1 MFPAPT
7 ISFTQGSDRELI
19 QADEAA
25 VLKASGA
32 LIIDERRTRTRYF
45 DGRFLAAKD
54 EIRDQNYFLT
64 RLSDLGRAGG
74 TGVVSGL
81 LVAQTSPTTITIAAG
96 QGVTPAGETVMVPAD
111 QPVALV
117 DIAAAEQ
124 LDVVFGLSRIPTDLA
139 RNRSGLFIVGLR
151 PVEYTANPVA
161 SYPTTI
167 NGPRTVQDGDIIEAA
182 AIVLVPYVEQGAQGS
197 ADTRQAR
204 VARSI
209 FVDGGALGT
218 PENVL
223 PLAMI
228 AMDRGVVQW
237 VDSYMVRREIGTELG
252 NGLGFGF
259 SPRAVREAYL
269 QQYLGQL
276 NQVLKVRA
284 GGNMAPR
291 FAASDYFEALPAAG
305 VMPAAAIDS
314 SDFSQ
319 IFFPPQIQTSL
330 SIIPDDEMAVLIE
343 ESLLLPPINLTDTAD
358 ELESTS
364 ILVLVPVP
372 RAQFPTIKAT
382 LTTVAVTLKPAV
394 PGLVFQRKPIQS
406 LLGLTALRLPPP
418 IVNQGSTID
427 KAWRAALARN
437 PLLWYVRRRNLE
449 VQADAAGTPVRVP
462 INDTAADQAAL
473 TAMQSAGLTAQF
485 NLIKGKASSLAFAN
499 LVARLASPA
508 VAANPILA
516 SGAITQLAKGNQFDQ
531 ATILQATEP
540 LVDPHL
546 GEGLARAQQLNADMT
561 KPAVVQ
567 AVGASGAAI
576 ALDKLGRSL
585 DTATLTDLTK
595 QIATLT
601 AAGGSA
607 APGNIAALINKEA
620 GGQS

>member
-1 MFPAPT
+1 
-7 ISFTQGSDRELI
+7 
-19 QADEAA
+19 
-25 VLKASGA
+25 
-32 LIIDERRTRTRYF
+32 
-45 DGRFLAAKD
+45 
-54 EIRDQNYFLT
+54 
-64 RLSDLGRAGG
+64 
-74 TGVVSGL
+74 
-81 LVAQTSPTTITIAAG
+81 
-96 QGVTPAGETVMVPAD
+96 
-111 QPVALV
+111 
-117 DIAAAEQ
+117 
-124 LDVVFGLSRIPTDLA
+124 
-139 RNRSGLFIVGLR
+139 
-151 PVEYTANPVA
+151 VEYTANPVA

-182 AIVLVPYVEQGAQGS
+182 AIVLVPYAEQGARGS
-197 ADTRQAR
+197 ADTRQSR

-228 AMDRGVVQW
+228 AMDRGLVQW

-259 SPRAVREAYL
+259 SPRALREAYL

-276 NQVLKVRA
+276 NQVLKLRA
-284 GGNMAPR
+284 GGNLAHK
-291 FAASDYFEALPAAG
+291 FAAPDYFEALPAAG
-305 VMPAAAIDS
+305 VMPVAAIDP

-319 IFFPPQIQTSL
+319 IFFPPQIQTDL
-330 SIIPDDEMAVLIE
+330 SIIPEDEMAALIE

-382 LTTVAVTLKPAV
+382 LTTVAVTLKPAA

-406 LLGLTALRLPPP
+406 LLSLTAIRVPAPA
-418 IVNQGSTID
+418 VNQGSTID

-437 PLLWYVRRRNLE
+437 PLLWYVRRRNLG
-449 VQADAAGTPVRVP
+449 VRPDIAGASVPVP
-462 INDTAADQAAL
+462 INDTAADQAAQQ
-473 TAMQSAGLTAQF
+473 AIQNAGLTAQF
-485 NLIKGKASSLAFAN
+485 NTIKGKASSQAFAN

-508 VAANPILA
+508 IAANPVLA
-516 SGAITQLAKGNQFDQ
+516 SGPIDQLAKGNQFDQ

-540 LVDPHL
+540 LTDPHL
-546 GEGLARAQQLNADMT
+546 GEGLARAQQLNPDMT
-561 KPAVVQ
+561 KPAVLQ
-567 AVGASGAAI
+567 ALGASDAAI

-595 QIATLT
+595 QIAALA
-601 AAGGSA
+601 AAGGAA

-620 GGQS
+620 GGQP